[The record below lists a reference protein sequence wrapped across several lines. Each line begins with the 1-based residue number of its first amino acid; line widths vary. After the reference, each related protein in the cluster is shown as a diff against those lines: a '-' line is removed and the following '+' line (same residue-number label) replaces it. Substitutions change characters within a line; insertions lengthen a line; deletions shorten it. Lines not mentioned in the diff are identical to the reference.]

1 MHKLN
6 NIRRFLAIAAALASL
21 LVIATILV
29 RMQKGE
35 TPKLAV
41 RKLPV
46 QVDVSL
52 QKVHYTEVKE
62 GVKRWDLSA
71 DRAEY
76 NKQTD
81 TTSLVGVRLVV
92 AGGAGMGEMQVT
104 ADRADYRNDSRDVTL
119 IGNVQGQSS
128 KGIKFST
135 SRMTY
140 VAARSQLETA
150 QPVRFIDAGL
160 ELEGVGMEFHTQTR
174 KFKILKDVSAVYR
187 PEGGR

>member
-21 LVIATILV
+21 LVIATILF
-29 RMQKGE
+29 RMQKGQ

-76 NKQTD
+76 NKLTD
-81 TTSLVGVRLVV
+81 TTSLVGVQLVL
-92 AGGAGMGEMQVT
+92 AGGAGKGEMQVT

-150 QPVRFIDAGL
+150 QPVRFTDAGL

>member
-21 LVIATILV
+21 LVIATILF
-29 RMQKGE
+29 RMQKGQ

-81 TTSLVGVRLVV
+81 TTSLVGVQLVL
-92 AGGAGMGEMQVT
+92 AGGAGKGEMQVT

-150 QPVRFIDAGL
+150 QPVRFSDAGL